1 MATKENEM
9 PNAAVTEISAKR
21 SGRRTPPKQVGRNGD
36 DDVAATVNKLIAAVA
51 VIMMEDGCTASEISF
66 MRHDLVQTVC
76 TYCPDTFRRVL

>member
-9 PNAAVTEISAKR
+9 RAKR
-21 SGRRTPPKQVGRNGD
+21 SGGRTLPKQVGRYTVGRNGD

-51 VIMMEDGCTASEISF
+51 VIMMEDGCSASEISF